1 MNENEEDWGWG
12 RMRMNEEE
20 LGWMRIN
27 EDEWER
33 IRKNEEEWGWM
44 RMKEFG
50 LNRMNGDGIDELMM
64 EGWVGFACNL
74 SSAAKL

>member
-1 MNENEEDWGWG
+1 
-12 RMRMNEEE
+12 MRK
-20 LGWMRIN
+20 N

-33 IRKNEEEWGWM
+33 IRKNEEEWRWMRKRGWM